1 MKAGDLCPIIIIG
14 SSTGGPHALEKIFS
28 RVSRVPSAIVI
39 VQHLSHSFVPL
50 LRTHIHEVCSAPTVI
65 PSEGDPISTGTI
77 YIAPGGRHLLIRN
90 NRIFS
95 FSDAEKLHG
104 VRPSIDVTMRS
115 LRPEPGIRCMG
126 ILLTGMGEDGATGI
140 AHIKKLGGITVVQEP
155 GTCAI
160 RSMPLA
166 ALATGSVDYTLTPD
180 AVADMINNFN
190 PGETRSSRQC
200 TDRQAGGKK

>member
-1 MKAGDLCPIIIIG
+1 
-14 SSTGGPHALEKIFS
+14 
-28 RVSRVPSAIVI
+28 
-39 VQHLSHSFVPL
+39 
-50 LRTHIHEVCSAPTVI
+50 
-65 PSEGDPISTGTI
+65 
-77 YIAPGGRHLLIRN
+77 
-90 NRIFS
+90 
-95 FSDAEKLHG
+95 
-104 VRPSIDVTMRS
+104 
-115 LRPEPGIRCMG
+115 MG